1 MKKENYQS
9 PYIETWSDAPIEV
22 LCQSSTIPG
31 LEEDNTLEWE

>member
-9 PYIETWSDAPIEV
+9 PHIVAWSYAPIDV

-31 LEEDNTLEWE
+31 LEEDDTLEWE